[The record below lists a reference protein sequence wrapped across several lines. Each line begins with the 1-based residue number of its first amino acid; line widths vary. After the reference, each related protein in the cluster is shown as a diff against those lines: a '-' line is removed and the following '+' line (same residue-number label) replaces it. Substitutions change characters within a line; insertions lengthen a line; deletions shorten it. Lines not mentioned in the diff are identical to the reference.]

1 MARIRTGFSFRTAVG
16 HLEDVI
22 SRLQEIDWKV
32 APISDRCSTFG
43 FVEWTDLVVKASLR
57 PLYGVEL
64 GVVPELGAKKPQI
77 DYWTFFAKKDLQ
89 DLHRIIALATN
100 RNNKEPELLYNE
112 ALTAEGLIKICGERV
127 LLSEIT
133 KKPTKD
139 FFVGLS
145 PSLPKIT
152 YKEAKKRKFKFI
164 ATSDNYYPRSTD
176 KEFYRVALG
185 YRSNTQT
192 YPMHILSDEEWIEE
206 MNWRCEKNDIID
218 ALDNR
223 ERAFRSSKV
232 ELKKATLLVP
242 NKPKTLRQMC
252 EESAPKLGVDLSDPI
267 YAERLNR
274 ELGLIDEKKFEDY
287 FYIIA
292 DMIAYAKTKMI
303 VGPARGSS
311 CGSLV
316 CYLLGITAIDPIPF
330 DLIFE
335 RFIDT
340 TRIDLPDIDID
351 FSDTRRSLVFDY
363 VEHKYG
369 KDRVARLGTVM
380 SFQPRSAMKQAGA
393 VLKIPVWRVEKV
405 LDALIDRSS
414 GDSRALQAL
423 EDTLKD
429 TEAGRDMLKEFP
441 EVLIA
446 QGMEGH
452 PATAGQHA
460 AGVVI
465 TQEPVMKYVAIDK
478 RTNATMCSKY
488 DAEKLNLLKIDAL
501 GLTQL
506 SIFERT
512 LELIG
517 EKPINGFLEKLP
529 LDDKKAF
536 DVLNNGNFSGIFQ
549 FTGLALQSL
558 TKQITVEHI
567 EDMISITALARPGPM
582 ASGGANEWVKRRT
595 GFSSVAYPHELFKPY
610 LEKTLGI
617 VVYQE
622 QVMEIGRNIGDLTW
636 DDVTLMRKAMSKSL
650 GKEYFD
656 QFGNRWK
663 AGAIKKGIPES
674 ILTRVWDDLC
684 AYGSWAFNRSHSV
697 AYGLVSYWSCWLKAH
712 YPIEFAAATLDAEA
726 DAQKQISL
734 LRELHQEGIEYIS
747 VDPEH
752 STDKWT
758 PVKKGNSSI
767 LVGPLTSI
775 KGIGPAKVSQILDA
789 RENGTELKPGVAK
802 ALANAKTDIDTLT
815 PVADTIKR
823 LHPNL
828 EVLNIYSTPT
838 PIKEVQCGIKGQVLI
853 IAIAKSIAPRDDNDA
868 QKVAQRNGRRVYG
881 PSMALNMFLRD
892 DTDEIF
898 CKVHRRQF
906 ETMARPI
913 IEKGRAGKAIY
924 AIKGSVP
931 DNFRM
936 IWVERVKFLGFM
948 DDE

>member
-1 MARIRTGFSFRTAVG
+1 MRIRTGFSFRTAVG
-16 HLEDVI
+16 HLDDVI
-22 SRLQEIDWKV
+22 SRIKEIGWNV

-43 FVEWTDLVVKASLR
+43 FVEWTELAKNASLR
-57 PLYGVEL
+57 PVYGVEL
-64 GVVPELGAKKPQI
+64 AVVPELGQGRPIA
-77 DYWTFFAKKDLQ
+77 DMWTFFAKNNLRDLNE
-89 DLHRIIALATN
+89 LVALATSN
-100 RNNKEPELLYNE
+100 PGKEPSLLYKQ
-112 ALTAEGLIKICGERV
+112 ALSAKGLIKIAGERV
-127 LLSEIT
+127 LLGEI
-133 KKPTKD
+133 KKQPKD
-139 FFVGLS
+139 FFIGMS
-145 PSLPKIT
+145 PSLPKVT
-152 YKEAKKRKFKFI
+152 YKRAKKLKMNFI
-164 ATSDNYYPRSTD
+164 ATGDNYYPREND

-185 YRSNTQT
+185 WRSTTQT
-192 YPMHILSDEEWIEE
+192 YPLHILSDDEWNEACWQFEEKDKKTAK
-206 MNWRCEKNDIID
+206 MNRDWS
-218 ALDNR
+218 
-223 ERAFRSSKV
+223 FSKCKA

-242 NKPKTLRQMC
+242 EKAKTLRQMC
-252 EESAPKLGVDLSDPI
+252 EEAAPSLGVNLNNPVYS
-267 YAERLNR
+267 ERLNR
-274 ELGLIDEKKFEDY
+274 ELALIDEKKFEDY

-292 DMIAYAKTKMI
+292 DMIAYAKKRMI

-316 CYLLGITAIDPIPF
+316 CFLLGITSIDPIPF

-340 TRIDLPDIDID
+340 TRVDLPDIDID
-351 FSDTRRSLVFDY
+351 FSDERRSLVFDY
-363 VEHKYG
+363 VEKKYG

-380 SFQPRSAMKQAGA
+380 SFQPRSAMKQAGT

-405 LDALIDRSS
+405 LDGLVERSS

-429 TEAGRDMLKEFP
+429 TEAGREMLKEFP

-452 PATAGQHA
+452 PSTAGQHA

-465 TQEPVMKYVAIDK
+465 TNEPVMDYVAIDK

-517 EKPINGFLEKLP
+517 QKPVNGFLEQLP
-529 LDDKKAF
+529 LDDIKAF
-536 DVLNNGNFSGIFQ
+536 DVLNSGNFSGVFQ

-558 TKQITVEHI
+558 TKQIKVEHI

-582 ASGGANEWVKRRT
+582 ASGGANEWVKRRI
-595 GFSSVAYPHELFKPY
+595 GISNVSYPHDLFRPY

-636 DDVTLMRKAMSKSL
+636 DDVTLLRKAMSKSL

-663 AGAIKKGIPES
+663 SGAIKKGIPES

-712 YPIEFAAATLDAEA
+712 YPIEFAAATLDAEG

-734 LRELHQEGIEYIS
+734 LRELASEGIEYVS
-747 VDPEH
+747 VDPDH

-758 PVKKGNSSI
+758 PVKKDNRSI

-775 KGIGPAKVSQILDA
+775 KGIGPVKVAEIIDA
-789 RENGTELKPGVAK
+789 RKNGTELKPGVAK
-802 ALANAKTDIDTLT
+802 ALANAKTDIDSLS
-815 PVADTIKR
+815 PIADTIKR

-828 EVLNIYSTPT
+828 QEINIHSTAT
-838 PIKEVQCGIKGQVLI
+838 PIKEVQCGVKGKVLI
-853 IAIAKSIAPRDDNDA
+853 MAIAKSIAPRDDNDA
-868 QKVAQRNGRRVYG
+868 QKIAQRNGRKVWG
-881 PSMALNMFLRD
+881 HNGTMALNMFLRD

-898 CKVHRRQF
+898 CKVHRDQF
-906 ETMARPI
+906 ETIGRPI
-913 IEKGRAGKAIY
+913 IEKGRAGKALY
-924 AIKGSVP
+924 AIKGYVP
-931 DNFRM
+931 DSFRM

>member
-1 MARIRTGFSFRTAVG
+1 MRIRTGFSFRTAVG

-22 SRLQEIDWKV
+22 SRLKEIGWNV

-43 FVEWTDLVVKASLR
+43 FVEWTDLAKKAQLR
-57 PLYGVEL
+57 PIYGVEL
-64 GVVPELGAKKPQI
+64 AVVPELGAKKPII
-77 DYWTFFAKKDLQ
+77 DYWTFFAKKKLS
-89 DLHRIIALATN
+89 DLHELIALATSN
-100 RNNKEPELLYNE
+100 PGKEPSLLYRQ
-112 ALTAEGLIKICGERV
+112 AMDAKGLIKITGERV
-127 LLSEIT
+127 LLEYI
-133 KKPTKD
+133 KRPNKD

-145 PSLPKIT
+145 PSLPKVT
-152 YKEAKKRKFKFI
+152 YKEAKKRKLRFI
-164 ATSDNYYPRSTD
+164 ATGDNVYPRATD

-185 YRSNTQT
+185 WRSNTQT
-192 YPMHILSDEEWIEE
+192 YPQHILDFQEWV
-206 MNWRCEKNDIID
+206 D
-218 ALDNR
+218 ACWQFENEDKKEAMLN
-223 ERAFRSSKV
+223 AGTTVASCKA
-232 ELKKATLLVP
+232 ELRKATLLVP
-242 NKPKTLRQMC
+242 EKPLTLRQMC
-252 EESAPKLGVDLSDPI
+252 EAGAARLGVNLLDPI
-267 YAERLNR
+267 YKERMNK
-274 ELGLIDEKKFEDY
+274 ELTLIEEKKFEDY

-316 CYLLGITAIDPIPF
+316 CYLIGITSIDPIPF
-330 DLIFE
+330 DLVFE
-335 RFIDT
+335 RFIDS
-340 TRIDLPDIDID
+340 TRVDLPDIDID
-351 FSDTRRSLVFDY
+351 FSDERRSLVFDY
-363 VEHKYG
+363 VEKKYG

-380 SFQPRSAMKQAGA
+380 SFQPRSAMKQAGT
-393 VLKIPVWRVEKV
+393 VLKIPIWRVEKV

-465 TQEPVMKYVAIDK
+465 TNEPVMNYVAIDK

-517 EKPINGFLEKLP
+517 EKPINGFLESLP

-536 DVLNNGNFSGIFQ
+536 DVLNNGNFAGVFQ

-558 TKQITVEHI
+558 TKQIKVDCL

-595 GFSSVAYPHELFKPY
+595 GMSQVSYPHDLFRPY

-617 VVYQE
+617 VMYQE
-622 QVMEIGRNIGDLTW
+622 QVMQIGRNVGDLSW
-636 DDVTLMRKAMSKSL
+636 DEVAELRKGMSKSM
-650 GKEYFD
+650 GVEFFD
-656 QFGNRWK
+656 KYGLKWKGN
-663 AGAIKKGIPES
+663 AAKKGIPEHT
-674 ILTRVWDDLC
+674 LFRFWEDLC

-697 AYGLVSYWSCWLKAH
+697 AYGIVSYWSCWLKAH

-726 DAQKQISL
+726 DAQKQITL
-734 LRELHQEGIEYIS
+734 LRELAAEGIDYVS
-747 VDPEH
+747 VDPDH

-758 PVKKGNSSI
+758 PIQKGNRNI

-775 KGIGPAKVSQILDA
+775 KGIGPAKVAEILDA
-789 RENGTELKPGVAK
+789 REHGTELKPGVAK

-823 LHPNL
+823 LIPDL
-828 EVLNIYSTPT
+828 DAIGIISTPT
-838 PIKEVQCGIKGQVLI
+838 PIKEVQCGVKGQVMIL
-853 IAIAKSIAPRDDNDA
+853 AIAKSIAPRDDNDA

-906 ETMARPI
+906 ETLARPI
-913 IEKGRAGKAIY
+913 IETGRAGKALY

>member
-1 MARIRTGFSFRTAVG
+1 MRIRTGFSFRTAVG
-16 HLEDVI
+16 HLEDVM
-22 SRLQEIDWKV
+22 SRIKEIGWNV

-43 FVEWTDLVVKASLR
+43 FVDWTELAIKNNLR

-64 GVVPELGAKKPQI
+64 AVVPELGASKPVI
-77 DYWTFFAKKDLQ
+77 DYWTFFAKKSLK
-89 DLHRIIALATN
+89 DLHELIAIATGHPG
-100 RNNKEPELLYNE
+100 KEPSLLYSE
-112 ALTAEGLIKICGERV
+112 AMSAKGLIKIAGERV
-127 LLSEIT
+127 LLEHV

-152 YKEAKKRKFKFI
+152 YKEAKKRKLNFI
-164 ATSDNYYPRSTD
+164 ATSDNVYPREQD

-185 YRSNTQT
+185 WRSGTQT
-192 YPMHILSDEEWIEE
+192 YPQHILKYDEWMEACWQFSNED
-206 MNWRCEKNDIID
+206 KKD
-218 ALDNR
+218 AMCNMGI
-223 ERAFRSSKV
+223 AFTYCNA

-242 NKPKTLRQMC
+242 EKPKSLLTMC
-252 EESAPKLGVDLSDPI
+252 EEGAARLGIDLKNEV
-267 YAERLNR
+267 YKARLKK
-274 ELGLIDEKKFEDY
+274 ELDLIAEKKFEDY

-316 CYLLGITAIDPIPF
+316 CYLIGITAIDPIPF

-340 TRIDLPDIDID
+340 TRVDLPDIDID
-351 FSDTRRSLVFDY
+351 FSDERRSLVFDY
-363 VEHKYG
+363 VEKKYG

-405 LDALIDRSS
+405 LDGLIERSS

-465 TQEPVMKYVAIDK
+465 TQEPVIKYVAIDK

-517 EKPINGFLEKLP
+517 EKPINGYLEKLP

-536 DVLNNGNFSGIFQ
+536 DVLNSGNFSGVFQ

-558 TKQITVEHI
+558 TKQIKVEHI

-595 GFSSVAYPHELFKPY
+595 GMAPVTYPHELFKPY

-636 DDVTLMRKAMSKSL
+636 DDVTLLRKAMSKSL

-663 AGAIKKGIPES
+663 AGAIQKGIPEH

-734 LRELHQEGIEYIS
+734 LRELSQEGIEYIS
-747 VDPEH
+747 VDPDH

-758 PVKKGNSSI
+758 PVQKGNRHI

-775 KGIGPAKVSQILDA
+775 KGIGPAKMAEIIDA
-789 RENGTELKPGVAK
+789 RKSGTELKPGVAK
-802 ALANAKTDIDTLT
+802 ALANAKTDIDTLS

-828 EVLNIYSTPT
+828 EAINITSTPT
-838 PIKEVQCGIKGQVLI
+838 PIKEVQCGIRGPVLI
-853 IAIAKSIAPRDDNDA
+853 LAVAKSIAPRDDNDA
-868 QKVAQRNGRRVYG
+868 QKVAQRNGKRVWG

-898 CKVHRRQF
+898 CKVHRSQF
-906 ETMARPI
+906 ETLARPI
-913 IEKGRAGKAIY
+913 IETGRAGKALY

-948 DDE
+948 DDD